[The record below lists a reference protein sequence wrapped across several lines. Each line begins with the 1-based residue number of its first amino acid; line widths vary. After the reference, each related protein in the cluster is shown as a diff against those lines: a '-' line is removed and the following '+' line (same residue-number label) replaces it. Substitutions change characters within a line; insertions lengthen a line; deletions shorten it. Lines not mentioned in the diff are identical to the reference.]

1 MRKQHIA
8 FLEERIDSKVQVVE
22 VYGCWFWSCGGEC
35 YPRMLGFLS
44 NEIIIVIFCQYLR
57 IEAQWKNLNS
67 LKLCQTLRRKEG
79 TDYKINWEIRISCT
93 VFELCVQEFI
103 LISQNNKPID
113 HSSTDAMAQHTNKHL
128 PTHIASTWAVPCLKK
143 FQNQV
148 GVVGRKKS
156 KYSKNNAQ
164 R

>member
-93 VFELCVQEFI
+93 VFELCSRVYWFHKI
-103 LISQNNKPID
+103 INLSIIP
-113 HSSTDAMAQHTNKHL
+113 L
-128 PTHIASTWAVPCLKK
+128 PTRWRNTRTNTCRLIQPLPEQSRAW
-143 FQNQV
+143 
-148 GVVGRKKS
+148 KS
-156 KYSKNNAQ
+156 SKI
-164 R
+164 RLV